1 MKSLFDTAAH
11 SEILSRIDNLTET
24 ATPSW
29 GKMSVGQMCTHC
41 QMPLEI
47 ALEKRTLSGKKPG
60 FMKRLVFKLYKPLMY
75 NDKPWS
81 QNLPTVRDFV
91 VKETKDLA
99 TEKAKLVEII
109 AAFHEHKEP
118 KEWPLHPMFGKFTH
132 EQWGKM
138 QYKHLD
144 HHLNQFNV

>member
-1 MKSLFDTAAH
+1 MKSLFDTSAY
-11 SEILSRIDNLTET
+11 SEILSRIENLTEI

-47 ALEKRTLSGKKPG
+47 ALGKRTLGGKKPG

-81 QNLPTVRDFV
+81 QNLPTARDFV
-91 VKETKDLA
+91 ITEDKDVEV
-99 TEKAKLVEII
+99 EKAKLVKII
-109 AAFHEHKEP
+109 SEFHAQKEAQ
-118 KEWPLHPMFGKFTH
+118 EWPAHPMFGAFTH

-144 HHLNQFNV
+144 HHLKQFDV

>member
-1 MKSLFDTAAH
+1 MKSLFEASAY
-11 SEILSRIDNLTET
+11 SEILNRIENLTET

-47 ALEKRTLSGKKPG
+47 ALGKRTLDGKKPG
-60 FMKRLVFKLYKPLMY
+60 FMKRLMFKLYKPFMY

-81 QNLPTVRDFV
+81 KNLPTAPDFV
-91 VKETKDLA
+91 IKEDKDLEA
-99 TEKAKLVEII
+99 EKAKLVEII
-109 AAFHEHKEP
+109 SEFHAQKEV
-118 KEWPLHPMFGKFTH
+118 KEWPAHPMFGTFTS

-144 HHLNQFNV
+144 HHLTQFDV